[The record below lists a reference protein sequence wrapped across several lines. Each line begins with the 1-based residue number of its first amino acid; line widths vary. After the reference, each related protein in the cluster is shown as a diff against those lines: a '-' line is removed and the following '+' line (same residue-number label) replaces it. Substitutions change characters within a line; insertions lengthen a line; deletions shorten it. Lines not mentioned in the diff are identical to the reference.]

1 MKQFKGLGVAMVTP
15 FKEDLSIDYPALQR
29 LIEHMIKGGVDYL
42 VVQGTTGESATIN
55 AEEKRGL
62 LDFIIEVNAKRLPI
76 VYGVGGNDTRAVCHT
91 LKTWDFNGV
100 DGILSVSPYYNK
112 PTQEGIYCHYE
123 AIANSTEL
131 PIILYN
137 VPGRTAS
144 NMSAETTL
152 RLAQDFSNIV
162 AVKEASGDLD
172 QIASIIQHKPTDFL
186 VISGDDALTL
196 PMIST
201 GAAGVVSVVGNAFPH
216 EFSNLVHK
224 ALAGDYAEARVEH
237 YKLKDI
243 IENLFVEGNPAGVK
257 ECLKHAAICQ
267 NFVRLPLLPVS
278 KVTSE
283 VLYRLMA
290 EKELVRQI

>member
-1 MKQFKGLGVAMVTP
+1 MVTP
-15 FKEDLSIDYPALQR
+15 FNEDFSIDYPALQR
-29 LIEHMIKGGVDYL
+29 LVEHMINGGVDYL

-55 AEEKRGL
+55 TEEKRSL
-62 LDFIIEVNAKRLPI
+62 LDFIIEVTAKRVPI
-76 VYGVGGNDTRAVCHT
+76 VFGVGGNDTRAVCEI
-91 LKTWDFNGV
+91 LKSWDFHGV

-112 PTQEGIYCHYE
+112 PTQEGIYRHYE
-123 AIANSTEL
+123 ALANSTEL

-144 NMSAETTL
+144 NMNAETTL

-172 QIASIIQHKPTDFL
+172 QISSIIEHKPSDFL

-196 PMIST
+196 PMIT
-201 GAAGVVSVVGNAFPH
+201 LGADGLISVVGNAFPT
-216 EFSNLVHK
+216 ETARLVHK
-224 ALAGDYAEARVEH
+224 AVDGDVEAAKNEH
-237 YKLKDI
+237 FKLKDI

-257 ECLKHAAICQ
+257 ECLKHAAISQ

-278 KVTSE
+278 QVTSE
-283 VLYRLMA
+283 RIYRLMA
-290 EKELVRQI
+290 EKELVRQL

>member
-1 MKQFKGLGVAMVTP
+1 MVTP
-15 FKEDLSIDYPALQR
+15 FTDDHSIDYLALQR
-29 LIEHMIKGGVDYL
+29 LIEHMISGGVDYL
-42 VVQGTTGESATIN
+42 VVQGTTGESATISST
-55 AEEKRGL
+55 EKRNL
-62 LDFIIEVNAKRLPI
+62 LDFILEVNASRVPI
-76 VYGVGGNDTRAVCHT
+76 VYGIGGNNTRAVCDE
-91 LKTWDFNGV
+91 LQTWDLDGV
-100 DGILSVSPYYNK
+100 DAILSVSPYYNK
-112 PTQEGIYCHYE
+112 PTQEGVYRHYE
-123 AIANSTEL
+123 AVSKASPL

-152 RLAQDFSNIV
+152 RLAADFENIV

-172 QIASIIQHKPTDFL
+172 QIAAIIQHRPAGFL

-201 GAAGVVSVVGNAFPH
+201 GADGVISVVGNAFPT

-224 ALAGDYAEARVEH
+224 ALAGHYDEARLEH

-267 NFVRLPLLPVS
+267 NHVRLPLLPVS
-278 KVTSE
+278 KITSE
-283 VLYRLMA
+283 RLYRLMA

>member
-1 MKQFKGLGVAMVTP
+1 MKQFKGIGVAMVTP

-42 VVQGTTGESATIN
+42 VVQGTTGESATISS
-55 AEEKRGL
+55 AEKRNL
-62 LDFIIEVNAKRLPI
+62 LDFILEVNASRVPI
-76 VYGVGGNDTRAVCHT
+76 VYGIGGNNTMAVCDE
-91 LKTWDFNGV
+91 LRTWDLNGV

-112 PTQEGIYCHYE
+112 PTQEGIYRHYE
-123 AIANSTEL
+123 AISKASPL

-152 RLAQDFSNIV
+152 RLAADFENIV
-162 AVKEASGDLD
+162 AVKEASGDLG
-172 QIASIIQHKPTDFL
+172 QIASIIQHRPAGFL

-201 GAAGVVSVVGNAFPH
+201 GADGLISVVGNAFPI
-216 EFSNLVHK
+216 EASNLVHK
-224 ALAGDYAEARVEH
+224 ALAGEYEAAKLEH

-243 IENLFVEGNPAGVK
+243 IENLFIEGNPAGVK
-257 ECLKHAAICQ
+257 ECLKHAAISQ
-267 NFVRLPLLPVS
+267 NHVRLPLMTVS
-278 KVTSE
+278 QITSE
-283 VLYRLMA
+283 RLYRLMA